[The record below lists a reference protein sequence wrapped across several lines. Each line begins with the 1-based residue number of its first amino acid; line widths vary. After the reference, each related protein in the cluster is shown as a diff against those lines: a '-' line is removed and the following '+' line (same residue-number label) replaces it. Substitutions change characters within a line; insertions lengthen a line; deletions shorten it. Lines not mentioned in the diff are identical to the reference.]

1 MKDLKESWIP
11 VGVTE
16 GLFSDELIAKV
27 KLANGENVSLF
38 ADKDV
43 VKHNGDKNYLKVFAT
58 VKLEKVETRT
68 VLLPTEAFET
78 SSRWIEVPSKEVND
92 DIK

>member
-1 MKDLKESWIP
+1 MSEMKETWIP
-11 VGVTE
+11 VGITE
-16 GLFSDELIAKV
+16 GMFSNELIAEV
-27 KLANGENVSLF
+27 KLANGNNVSLF

-43 VKHNGDKNYLKVFAT
+43 VKNNGDKNYLKVFAT
-58 VKLEKVETRT
+58 VKLDKIETRT

-92 DIK
+92 DIE